1 MLEKAMAVV
10 WVEATVKVKVV
21 PFTATEASSSKVL
34 TFADVVSIPTIETK
48 VETPVPEE
56 LKVLT
61 VTDEEIGVELVR
73 LKPPVKAMLLMTM
86 LTLSAA

>member
-1 MLEKAMAVV
+1 M
-10 WVEATVKVKVV
+10 KVKVV
-21 PFTATEASSSKVL
+21 PFTATEASSSKVVTL
-34 TFADVVSIPTIETK
+34 ADVVSIPTTETN

-61 VTDEEIGVELVR
+61 VIDWEMGLELVR
-73 LKPPVKAMLLMTM
+73 LKLPVSAMLLMTT